1 MKDNILLAKIA
12 GLMIGVCLFSI
23 WVTVLLCN
31 PLIQTA
37 SEPDHPED
45 TAYTVYLIVKDEDE
59 VSSSTE
65 TDEPAESTFTE
76 EEMRLI
82 AQLVMAEAENQS
94 ELGKRLV
101 IDTVL
106 NRVDHP
112 DPQFPDTVYEVIYQK
127 NQFSPVASGSFDRC
141 YVTEENLQLVR
152 EEIERRTDHDVIYFR
167 AGKYGNYGV
176 PMYCV
181 GDHYFSSFS

>member
-37 SEPDHPED
+37 SEPDHTED
-45 TAYTVYLIVKDEDE
+45 TVYTVYLIVKDEDE
-59 VSSSTE
+59 TVPSNE
-65 TDEPAESTFTE
+65 TDEPTETAYTE

-127 NQFSPVASGSFDRC
+127 NQF
-141 YVTEENLQLVR
+141 
-152 EEIERRTDHDVIYFR
+152 
-167 AGKYGNYGV
+167 
-176 PMYCV
+176 
-181 GDHYFSSFS
+181 